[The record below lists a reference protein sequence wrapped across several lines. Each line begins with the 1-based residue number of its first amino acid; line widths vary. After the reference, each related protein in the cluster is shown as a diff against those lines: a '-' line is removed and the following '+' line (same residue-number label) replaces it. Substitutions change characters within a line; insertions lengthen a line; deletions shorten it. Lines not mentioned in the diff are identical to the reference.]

1 MDFLHKLER
10 KIGKYAIHHL
20 TIYIIMTYIAG
31 YILYFMA
38 LMNPEYGTVFNYLT
52 LSPSLI
58 LKGQVWRLVSWWLI
72 PPSSLN
78 IWTIIMLICYYQLGT
93 LLERTWGDFLYDVYI
108 FFGLIMTVIGAF
120 VLYAFT
126 GVDYGMMFSTYYVS
140 LSIFLGFALTFPDQK
155 MLFMFIIPIR
165 IKYLAIVDIIYLIYD
180 VISSPASMRL
190 PRIIMIVCSLAGTII
205 FFFLTHGT
213 QGMSR
218 SQRQTRRNFRRYM
231 NGYNTGRNSASR
243 GDKIDRSTFGAGQGN
258 PNSGRRPIH
267 RCAVCGRTELDDPNL
282 EFRFCSKCNGNY
294 EYCQDHLYNHKH
306 IQ

>member
-1 MDFLHKLER
+1 
-10 KIGKYAIHHL
+10 
-20 TIYIIMTYIAG
+20 
-31 YILYFMA
+31 
-38 LMNPEYGTVFNYLT
+38 
-52 LSPSLI
+52 
-58 LKGQVWRLVSWWLI
+58 
-72 PPSSLN
+72 
-78 IWTIIMLICYYQLGT
+78 
-93 LLERTWGDFLYDVYI
+93 
-108 FFGLIMTVIGAF
+108 
-120 VLYAFT
+120 
-126 GVDYGMMFSTYYVS
+126 
-140 LSIFLGFALTFPDQK
+140 
-155 MLFMFIIPIR
+155 
-165 IKYLAIVDIIYLIYD
+165 
-180 VISSPASMRL
+180 MRL

-231 NGYNTGRNSASR
+231 NGYNTGRNSSPYNSGQNSSPYGNSANR

>member
-20 TIYIIMTYIAG
+20 TIYIIMTYVAG

-120 VLYAFT
+120 VLYAIT

-243 GDKIDRSTFGAGQGN
+243 GDKIDRSTFGAGQVN